1 MECVAGSGTE
11 PQVTHGR
18 PCGPIMLSTDTQSV
32 ARDRG
37 KQWRGDR
44 PPGKARLAVL
54 RRQAFSGG
62 DGTVGMATRAWE
74 LSPCPCDTGPGV
86 PTWLHV
92 GVTWGAVK
100 WTGVQ
105 APSGSAPP
113 ASLGMEPGARNGPRP
128 RGVLACTPDW
138 GTLLGGRS
146 LPSCPRSPGWST
158 GCSRECHHW
167 ALTPAAQGLG
177 SQSLDRGPRPEPGL
191 TWQVA
196 IVLHVHN
203 NPMQLA
209 FVYARGGT
217 PLKVQGCIGHV

>member
-1 MECVAGSGTE
+1 MAEREGSACRTVGARHVECVAGSGTE

-158 GCSRECHHW
+158 GCSRKCHHW
-167 ALTPAAQGLG
+167 ALLHQQLRAWEARAWTEGRGLSLG
-177 SQSLDRGPRPEPGL
+177 SHGRWL
-191 TWQVA
+191 
-196 IVLHVHN
+196 
-203 NPMQLA
+203 
-209 FVYARGGT
+209 
-217 PLKVQGCIGHV
+217 